1 MPFNKAFRARSNSL
15 ASKRPIEPLHFTRD
29 SSTTGRL
36 TSKVCIIPSQSSLE
50 VVLLDF
56 ELEAETA
63 VCVDK
68 SIFGE
73 VSDCVE
79 LWFNILYQSNH
90 MCTPSWSLFIYL
102 KSGASFWYAELYH
115 SCLGL
120 NLEVWSSCS
129 GWSTWILYFLIS
141 GFHYIFKLFGF
152 LREWF

>member
-15 ASKRPIEPLHFTRD
+15 TSTRPIEPLHFTRD

-36 TSKVCIIPSQSSLE
+36 TSKVCIFPSQSSLE

-79 LWFNILYQSNH
+79 LWFNIANQIQSK
-90 MCTPSWSLFIYL
+90 F
-102 KSGASFWYAELYH
+102 K
-115 SCLGL
+115 GL
-120 NLEVWSSCS
+120 IEKEIQPHFQIVKKC
-129 GWSTWILYFLIS
+129 
-141 GFHYIFKLFGF
+141 
-152 LREWF
+152 

>member
-15 ASKRPIEPLHFTRD
+15 ASTRPIEPLHFTRD

-36 TSKVCIIPSQSSLE
+36 TSQSSLE

-90 MCTPSWSLFIYL
+90 MCTPS
-102 KSGASFWYAELYH
+102 
-115 SCLGL
+115 
-120 NLEVWSSCS
+120 
-129 GWSTWILYFLIS
+129 
-141 GFHYIFKLFGF
+141 
-152 LREWF
+152 